1 MAGCLVFQVLIKFMF
16 LEPTANYPLAVGAK
30 TSSKE
35 CWEVSSY
42 LARVLLFEKQVEV
55 IEMQV
60 VGVEGKVSA
69 KSNHQLAALSP

>member
-1 MAGCLVFQVLIKFMF
+1 
-16 LEPTANYPLAVGAK
+16 
-30 TSSKE
+30 
-35 CWEVSSY
+35 VSSY

-55 IEMQV
+55 IQMQV